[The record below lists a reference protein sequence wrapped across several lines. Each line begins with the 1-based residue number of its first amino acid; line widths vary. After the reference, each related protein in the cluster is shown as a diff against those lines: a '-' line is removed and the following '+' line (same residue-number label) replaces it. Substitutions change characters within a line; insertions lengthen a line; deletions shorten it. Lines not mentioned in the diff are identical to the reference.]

1 MSGTGVA
8 FAAETLDLA
17 VKGATAYERE
27 DLVERLTGARHLLF
41 DTSVTVYV
49 VGEFKQGKSSLING
63 LVTAPVCPVDDDIAT
78 AVPTKVGYSQQV
90 RAVASFESA
99 AGGDAS
105 PWTEDVPAGEIAR
118 YVTESGN
125 PGNQRRLRSVTVGL
139 DRPLLASGL
148 TLVDTPGVGGL
159 GSVHNSVTVGSL
171 PQAHAVVF
179 VSDASQ
185 ELTAAEV
192 RFLRTVKELCPTII
206 VVLTKIDLYPEWK
219 RIRDIS
225 RGHLARAGI
234 DVEVLTV
241 SSELRNLAASAG
253 DQELNVESGFPP
265 LVQSLQDV
273 VRDAE
278 RVALRSV
285 GNHVLSAVGQLEPA
299 LRSRAASLITPE
311 RSAVLIGELTRAQ
324 ARAEALRERSSGW
337 QQVLFDGFADIT
349 SDIDFDLRGRSREVL
364 HDAEKAI
371 DEGDPAKEWPAF
383 EQWMRQRLAGEA
395 LENYGQFARRAREL
409 AERVA
414 EQFDLAAEQAV
425 APAGIAAPVE
435 VIEEIEIDS
444 SFSTAP
450 KKTAGGMAAFQKAYG
465 GFMMFTLLTHMAA
478 IALPGPVGLGLGLL
492 MGKSGLGEERKRQL
506 EKRRAG
512 AKTAVRRF
520 VDEFNLQVGKDSRDA
535 LRRIQREM
543 RDGYTRRADELQR
556 SAKDALAAA
565 QTAATSGEAEVD
577 ELARLKSDLDSF
589 EMVRTRARE
598 VLTHATGRPAVAA
611 AGAGRR

>member
-1 MSGTGVA
+1 MSGTGVQ

-27 DLVERLTGARHLLF
+27 DLVQRLTGARHLLS
-41 DTSVTVYV
+41 DNAVTVYV

-63 LVTAPVCPVDDDIAT
+63 LLTAPVCPVDDDIAT

-99 AGGDAS
+99 AGNEAS
-105 PWTEDVPAGEIAR
+105 PWQEEVPVAEIAS
-118 YVTESGN
+118 YVTERGN
-125 PGNQRRLRSVTVGL
+125 PGNHRRLRSVTVGI

-159 GSVHNSVTVGSL
+159 GSVHNAVTVGSL

-185 ELTAAEV
+185 ELTAAEI
-192 RFLRTVKELCPTII
+192 RFLRTVKELCPTI
-206 VVLTKIDLYPEWK
+206 VFVLTKTDLYPEWK
-219 RIRDIS
+219 RIRDIDVE
-225 RGHLARAGI
+225 HLARAGLSV
-234 DVEVLTV
+234 DVLEV
-241 SSELRNLAASAG
+241 SSELRNTAAAAG

-265 LVQSLQDV
+265 LVQRLQDI

-285 GNHVLSAVGQLEPA
+285 GSHVLSVVGQLEPA
-299 LRSRAASLITPE
+299 LQSRAASLTTPQ
-311 RSAVLIGELTRAQ
+311 RSAALVADLTRARE
-324 ARAEALRERSSGW
+324 RAEALRERSSHW
-337 QQVLFDGFADIT
+337 QQVLFDGFADIS
-349 SDIDFDLRGRSREVL
+349 SDIDFDLRQRSREVL

-371 DEGDPAKEWPAF
+371 DEGDPAKDWPGF

-414 EQFDLAAEQAV
+414 EQFDLAADQAV
-425 APAGIAAPVE
+425 APVGIAAPVE
-435 VIEEIEIDS
+435 VIEEIDIDS
-444 SFSTAP
+444 SFSIAP
-450 KKTAGGMAAFQKAYG
+450 KKFAGGMAGFQKAYG

-512 AKTAVRRF
+512 AKAAVRRF

-543 RDGYTRRADELQR
+543 RDAYTRRAEELQR
-556 SAKDALAAA
+556 STKDALAAA
-565 QTAATSGEAEVD
+565 QKAVTSSEAETD
-577 ELARLKSDLDSF
+577 ELARLQSDLESF
-589 EMVRTRARE
+589 AMVRDRARE
-598 VLTHATGRPAVAA
+598 VLAHASRPAVTS
-611 AGAGRR
+611 AGSR

>member
-1 MSGTGVA
+1 M
-8 FAAETLDLA
+8 
-17 VKGATAYERE
+17 
-27 DLVERLTGARHLLF
+27 
-41 DTSVTVYV
+41 
-49 VGEFKQGKSSLING
+49 
-63 LVTAPVCPVDDDIAT
+63 
-78 AVPTKVGYSQQV
+78 
-90 RAVASFESA
+90 
-99 AGGDAS
+99 
-105 PWTEDVPAGEIAR
+105 
-118 YVTESGN
+118 
-125 PGNQRRLRSVTVGL
+125 
-139 DRPLLASGL
+139 
-148 TLVDTPGVGGL
+148 
-159 GSVHNSVTVGSL
+159 
-171 PQAHAVVF
+171 
-179 VSDASQ
+179 
-185 ELTAAEV
+185 
-192 RFLRTVKELCPTII
+192 
-206 VVLTKIDLYPEWK
+206 
-219 RIRDIS
+219 
-225 RGHLARAGI
+225 
-234 DVEVLTV
+234 EVLPV

-311 RSAVLIGELTRAQ
+311 RSAALIAELTRAGQ
-324 ARAEALRERSSGW
+324 RADALRERSSGW
-337 QQVLFDGFADIT
+337 QQVLFDGFADIS
-349 SDIDFDLRGRSREVL
+349 SDIDFDLRARSREVL

-371 DEGDPAKEWPAF
+371 DEGDPAKDWPAF

-435 VIEEIEIDS
+435 VIGEIEIDS
-444 SFSTAP
+444 SFSAAP
-450 KKTAGGMAAFQKAYG
+450 KKLAGGMAAFQKAYG

-478 IALPGPVGLGLGLL
+478 LAIPGPVGLGLGLL
-492 MGKSGLGEERKRQL
+492 MGKSGHGEERKRQL

-512 AKTAVRRF
+512 AKAAVRRF

-556 SAKDALAAA
+556 SAKEALAAA
-565 QTAATSGEAEVD
+565 QKAATSGEAEVD
-577 ELARLKSDLDSF
+577 ELARLKSDLESF
-589 EMVRTRARE
+589 EMVRKRARE
-598 VLTHATGRPAVAA
+598 VLTHASGRPAVAA
-611 AGAGRR
+611 AGPGRR

>member
-1 MSGTGVA
+1 VSGTGVA
-8 FAAETLDLA
+8 FAVETLDLA

-27 DLVERLTGARHLLF
+27 DLVERLTGARHLLS
-41 DTSVTVYV
+41 DTAVTVYV

-63 LVTAPVCPVDDDIAT
+63 LLTTPVCPVDDDIAT
-78 AVPTKVGYSQQV
+78 AVPTKVGYSQTV

-105 PWTEDVPAGEIAR
+105 PWTEDVPVGEIAS

-159 GSVHNSVTVGSL
+159 GSVHNAVTVASL

-179 VSDASQ
+179 VTDASQ
-185 ELTAAEV
+185 ELTAAEI

-206 VVLTKIDLYPEWK
+206 VVLTKTDLYPEWK
-219 RIRDIS
+219 RIRDIDAA
-225 RGHLARAGI
+225 HLARAGLA
-234 DVEVLTV
+234 VEVLPI

-273 VRDAE
+273 VR
-278 RVALRSV
+278 VALRSV

-299 LRSRAASLITPE
+299 LRSRAASLTTPQ
-311 RSAVLIGELTRAQ
+311 RSAALVAELTRTRE
-324 ARAEALRERSSGW
+324 RAEALRERSSRW

-349 SDIDFDLRGRSREVL
+349 SDIDFDLRARSREVL

-371 DEGDPAKEWPAF
+371 DEGDPAKDWPAF

-395 LENYGQFARRAREL
+395 LENYGQVARRAREL

-425 APAGIAAPVE
+425 APAGIAAPVG
-435 VIEEIEIDS
+435 VIEEIAIDS
-444 SFSTAP
+444 SFSAAP

-478 IALPGPVGLGLGLL
+478 IALPGPVGVGLGLL

-506 EKRRAG
+506 EKRRSG

-543 RDGYTRRADELQR
+543 RDGYTGRAEELQR
-556 SAKDALAAA
+556 SAKEALAAA
-565 QTAATSGEAEVD
+565 QKAVTSGEAEVE
-577 ELARLKSDLDSF
+577 ELARLKSDLESF
-589 EMVRTRARE
+589 ETVRKRARE
-598 VLTHATGRPAVAA
+598 VLTHASDRPAVAA
-611 AGAGRR
+611 AGRR

>member
-1 MSGTGVA
+1 MSGTGSQ

-27 DLVERLTGARHLLF
+27 DLVERLTGARHLLS

-63 LVTAPVCPVDDDIAT
+63 LITAPVCPVDDDIAT
-78 AVPTKVGYSQQV
+78 AVPTKVGYSQTV

-105 PWTEDVPAGEIAR
+105 PWTEDVPVGEIAT
-118 YVTESGN
+118 YVTERGN

-159 GSVHNSVTVGSL
+159 GSVHNAVTVASL

-179 VSDASQ
+179 VTDASQ
-185 ELTAAEV
+185 ELTAAEI

-206 VVLTKIDLYPEWK
+206 VVLTKTDLYPEWK
-219 RIRDIS
+219 RIRDIDA
-225 RGHLARAGI
+225 GHLSRAGL
-234 DVEVLTV
+234 DVEILPV
-241 SSELRNLAASAG
+241 SSELRDVAASAG
-253 DQELNVESGFPP
+253 DQELNVESGYPP
-265 LVQSLQDV
+265 LVQRLQDV
-273 VRDAE
+273 VRNAE

-285 GNHVLSAVGQLEPA
+285 GNHVLSAIGQLEPA
-299 LRSRAASLITPE
+299 LRSRAAALTTPQ
-311 RSAVLIGELTRAQ
+311 RSAVLVAELTRAQ
-324 ARAEALRERSSGW
+324 ERAESLRERSSRW
-337 QQVLFDGFADIT
+337 QQVLFDGFADIS
-349 SDIDFDLRGRSREVL
+349 SDIDFDLRQRSRDVL

-371 DEGDPAKEWPAF
+371 DEGDPAKDWPAF

-395 LENYGQFARRAREL
+395 LENYGQVARRAREL

-414 EQFDLAAEQAV
+414 EQFDLAAHQALP
-425 APAGIAAPVE
+425 PAGVAAPVE

-444 SFSTAP
+444 TFSAAP
-450 KKTAGGMAAFQKAYG
+450 KKTAGAMAAFQKAYG

-478 IALPGPVGLGLGLL
+478 IALPGPLGVGLGLL
-492 MGKSGLGEERKRQL
+492 MGKAGLGEERKRQL
-506 EKRRAG
+506 AQRRTQ

-520 VDEFNLQVGKDSRDA
+520 VDEFNLQLGKDSRDV

-543 RDGYTRRADELQR
+543 RDGYTRRAEELQR
-556 SAKDALAAA
+556 SMKEALTAA
-565 QTAATSGEAEVD
+565 QKAVTNDAAESD
-577 ELARLKSDLDSF
+577 ELTRLESDLESF
-589 EMVRTRARE
+589 AMVRQRARE
-598 VLTHATGRPAVAA
+598 VLTHAGERPAVA
-611 AGAGRR
+611 GAGSR

>member
-27 DLVERLTGARHLLF
+27 DLVERLTGARHLLS

-63 LVTAPVCPVDDDIAT
+63 LITAPVCPVDDDIAT

-105 PWTEDVPAGEIAR
+105 PWTEDVPVNDIAA

-159 GSVHNSVTVGSL
+159 GSLHNAVTVGSL

-179 VSDASQ
+179 VSDVSQ
-185 ELTAAEV
+185 ELTGAEI
-192 RFLRTVKELCPTII
+192 RFLRTVKELCPTLI
-206 VVLTKIDLYPEWK
+206 VVLTKTDLYPEWK
-219 RIRDIS
+219 RIRDIDS
-225 RGHLARAGI
+225 GHLVRAGL
-234 DVEVLTV
+234 DVDLLAV
-241 SSELRNLAASAG
+241 SSELRNVAAGAG

-265 LVQSLQDV
+265 LVQALQDV

-285 GNHVLSAVGQLEPA
+285 GSHVISVVGQLEPA
-299 LRSRAASLITPE
+299 LRSRAASLTTPE
-311 RSAVLIGELTRAQ
+311 RSAALVAELTRARE
-324 ARAEALRERSSGW
+324 RADSLRERSSRW
-337 QQVLFDGFADIT
+337 QQILFDGFADIS
-349 SDIDFDLRGRSREVL
+349 SDIDFDLRQRSREVL

-371 DEGDPAKEWPAF
+371 DEGDPAKDWPAF
-383 EQWMRQRLAGEA
+383 EQWMRQRLAAEA

-409 AERVA
+409 AEHVA
-414 EQFDLAAEQAV
+414 EQFDLVAAQAV

-435 VIEEIEIDS
+435 VIDEIEIDA
-444 SFSTAP
+444 SFSAAP
-450 KKTAGGMAAFQKAYG
+450 KKLAGGMVAFQKAYG

-478 IALPGPVGLGLGLL
+478 IALPGPVGVGLGLL

-506 EKRRAG
+506 AKRRAD

-543 RDGYTRRADELQR
+543 RDGYTRRAEELQR
-556 SAKDALAAA
+556 STKEALTAA
-565 QTAATSGEAEVD
+565 QKAVTNDEAEAD
-577 ELARLKSDLDSF
+577 ELSRLKSDLDSF
-589 EMVRTRARE
+589 ELVRTRARE
-598 VLTHATGRPAVAA
+598 VLAHADRPAVT
-611 AGAGRR
+611 AGTR

>member
-1 MSGTGVA
+1 MSSTGVQ

-27 DLVERLTGARHLLF
+27 DLVQRLTGARHLLS
-41 DTSVTVYV
+41 DTAVTVYV

-63 LVTAPVCPVDDDIAT
+63 LLTAPVCPVDDDIAT
-78 AVPTKVGYSQQV
+78 AVPTKVGYSQQL

-99 AGGDAS
+99 AGGDTS
-105 PWTEDVPAGEIAR
+105 PWQEEVPVAEIAT
-118 YVTESGN
+118 YVTEGGN
-125 PGNQRRLRSVTVGL
+125 PGNCRRLRSVTVGL

-159 GSVHNSVTVGSL
+159 GSLHNAVTVASL

-192 RFLRTVKELCPTII
+192 RFLRTVQELCPTII
-206 VVLTKIDLYPEWK
+206 FVLTKTDMYSEWK
-219 RIRDIS
+219 RIRDIDAE
-225 RGHLARAGI
+225 HLSGAGLDI
-234 DVEVLTV
+234 DALEV
-241 SSELRNLAASAG
+241 SSELRNSAAATG

-265 LVQSLQDV
+265 LVQRLQDV

-278 RVALRSV
+278 QVALGSV
-285 GNHVLSAVGQLEPA
+285 GNHVLSVVGQLEPA
-299 LRSRAASLITPE
+299 LRSRASSLSTPE
-311 RSAVLIGELTRAQ
+311 RTAALVAELTRARE
-324 ARAEALRERSSGW
+324 RAEALRERSSHW

-349 SDIDFDLRGRSREVL
+349 SDIDYDLRQRSREVL

-371 DEGDPAKEWPAF
+371 GEGDPAKDWPAF

-395 LENYGQFARRAREL
+395 LENYGQLARRAREL
-409 AERVA
+409 AEQVA

-444 SFSTAP
+444 SFSAAP
-450 KKTAGGMAAFQKAYG
+450 KKFAGGMMAFQKAYG
-465 GFMMFTLLTHMAA
+465 GFMMFTLLTHVAS

-520 VDEFNLQVGKDSRDA
+520 VDEFNMQVGKDSRDA
-535 LRRIQREM
+535 LRRVQREM
-543 RDGYTRRADELQR
+543 RDGYTRRAEELQR
-556 SAKDALAAA
+556 STKEALAAA
-565 QTAATSGEAEVD
+565 QKAITNDEAESD
-577 ELARLKSDLDSF
+577 ELARLQSDLESF
-589 EMVRTRARE
+589 GMVRARARE
-598 VLTHATGRPAVAA
+598 VIAHAAHQPAVALV
-611 AGAGRR
+611 GRR

>member
-1 MSGTGVA
+1 MSGTGFQ

-27 DLVERLTGARHLLF
+27 DLVERLAGARHLLS

-63 LVTAPVCPVDDDIAT
+63 LITAPVCPVDDDIAT

-90 RAVASFESA
+90 RAVASYQSA
-99 AGGDAS
+99 AGGGES
-105 PWTEDVPAGEIAR
+105 PWAEDVPVGEIAA
-118 YVTESGN
+118 YVTENGN
-125 PGNQRRLRSVTVGL
+125 PGNQRRLRSMTVGL

-159 GSVHNSVTVGSL
+159 GSVHNAVTIGSL

-192 RFLRTVKELCPTII
+192 RFLRTVKELCPTIV

-219 RIRDIS
+219 RIRDIDL
-225 RGHLARAGI
+225 GHLRRAGL
-234 DVEVLTV
+234 DVDVLAV
-241 SSELRNLAASAG
+241 SSELRIVAANAG

-265 LVQSLQDV
+265 LVQRLQDV

-285 GNHVLSAVGQLEPA
+285 GNHILSVVGQLEPA
-299 LRSRAASLITPE
+299 LRSRAASLRNPA
-311 RSAVLIGELTRAQ
+311 RSAALVAELTRAQ
-324 ARAEALRERSSGW
+324 QRAEALRERSSGW
-337 QQVLFDGFADIT
+337 QQVLFDGFGDIT
-349 SDIDFDLRGRSREVL
+349 SDIDFDLRRRSREVL
-364 HDAEKAI
+364 HDAEKGI
-371 DEGDPAKEWPAF
+371 DEGDPAKDWSAF

-395 LENYGQFARRAREL
+395 LENYGQLARRAREL
-409 AERVA
+409 AELVA

-425 APAGIAAPVE
+425 APAGIAAPIE
-435 VIEEIEIDS
+435 VIGEIEIDS
-444 SFSTAP
+444 SFSATP
-450 KKTAGGMAAFQKAYG
+450 RKLAGGMVAFQKAYG

-478 IALPGPVGLGLGLL
+478 IALPGPVGVGLGLL
-492 MGKSGLGEERKRQL
+492 MAKSGLGDERKRQL
-506 EKRRAG
+506 AQRRTQ

-543 RDGYTRRADELQR
+543 RDGYTRRAEELQR
-556 SAKDALAAA
+556 STKEALTAA
-565 QTAATSGEAEVD
+565 QKAVTNDEAEND

-589 EMVRTRARE
+589 AMVRERARE

-611 AGAGRR
+611 AGRR